1 MTVKQSDSVKKLI
14 SFDLDVS
21 DGTLEFDDRY
31 SFGMKI
37 PGSKIVEVNISIIS
51 VIEEIM
57 EELGIAS
64 GLDGLNVGTF
74 VSMYYNNDAE
84 IRDFPLKDQSK
95 VKNVI
100 ELIGLRYEVADSSYE
115 NRIDNYTDVP
125 YVNNQIRMCKRKV
138 EHIAS
143 KIVTVEDAI
152 SKIKEEDLP
161 LLEAAYDRGMTPI
174 YRDFDIV
181 HDHGMEIDEF
191 ELYEK
196 RCFDKVS
203 VSDIANKIMTFS
215 EWKEQCVL
223 GKTCRSY
230 YNTYVSRVIGSK
242 RDANYYEQFYS
253 QRRDSQEHRVMFG
266 KAEDRFLM
274 DDLEWS
280 QVFYTE
286 NVDKFLSG
294 VYDWCFVECLLK
306 TPTRLTGCH
315 CHETRWCAL
324 CNTKSSPFFSG
335 MPYNYDK
342 AFFQTII
349 ELNQGLFA
357 KYISGLGK
365 MCSIPSVVADVMLDM
380 DNSGLVKFDGKVRSI
395 LLDIARKAKYYYA
408 NFGTP
413 FNFDV
418 RDDIWSIVY
427 GRPWTA
433 KWQNLDCKTRFLVK
447 RVYKKSRVFFDSY
460 CDDVQPP
467 QTSKVELFENMESAP
482 TSIMAMAGYMDIYD
496 YPQPVMDIIKL
507 LKVIQISKE
516 MSGREQSMV
525 HVGDTRVSLAGPNN
539 RRRDRKKRKRNRKK
553 GDRENK

>member
-1 MTVKQSDSVKKLI
+1 
-14 SFDLDVS
+14 
-21 DGTLEFDDRY
+21 
-31 SFGMKI
+31 
-37 PGSKIVEVNISIIS
+37 
-51 VIEEIM
+51 
-57 EELGIAS
+57 
-64 GLDGLNVGTF
+64 
-74 VSMYYNNDAE
+74 
-84 IRDFPLKDQSK
+84 
-95 VKNVI
+95 
-100 ELIGLRYEVADSSYE
+100 
-115 NRIDNYTDVP
+115 
-125 YVNNQIRMCKRKV
+125 
-138 EHIAS
+138 
-143 KIVTVEDAI
+143 
-152 SKIKEEDLP
+152 
-161 LLEAAYDRGMTPI
+161 
-174 YRDFDIV
+174 
-181 HDHGMEIDEF
+181 
-191 ELYEK
+191 
-196 RCFDKVS
+196 
-203 VSDIANKIMTFS
+203 
-215 EWKEQCVL
+215 L
-223 GKTCRSY
+223 GKTCKSY
-230 YNTYVSRVIGSK
+230 YNTYLSRVIGSK
-242 RDANYYEQFYS
+242 RDVKYYAQFYN
-253 QRRDSQEHRVMFG
+253 QRRDSQEHRVAFG
-266 KAEDRFLM
+266 KAEDRFLT

-315 CHETRWCAL
+315 CHEIRWCVL

-380 DNSGLVKFDGKVRSI
+380 DNSGLVKFDSKVRSI
-395 LLDIARKAKYYYA
+395 LFDIARKANYYYA

-413 FNFDV
+413 FNFDI

-447 RVYKKSRVFFDSY
+447 RVYKKSRVFFSY

-467 QTSKVELFENMESAP
+467 QCSKIETFEHMQSAP
-482 TSIMAMAGYMDIYD
+482 TLNMATTGYMDMRD

-507 LKVIQISKE
+507 LKVIQITKE
-516 MSGREQSMV
+516 MSDREQFGV